1 MTLCLNDHIQDMK
14 SEHLQQV
21 LAFLPSWRRERVL
34 AYKQE
39 SRQMESALAYI
50 ELSRALALRGLQDIK
65 PHFEYNEHGKPYLS
79 TYPNLHFSISHC
91 SQAVGCVLSEMP
103 CGLDIERVRR
113 ASPSLISKTMNRN
126 EEHQIYSS
134 SHPEVEFIRLWT
146 RKEAVFKLMGTGIT
160 DDMQDILLR
169 AEALHIHIISTVNPA
184 RGYVLSTAYQE
195 R

>member
-91 SQAVGCVLSEMP
+91 SQAVGCILSEMP

-113 ASPSLISKTMNRN
+113 ASPSLISKTMNQG
-126 EEHQIYSS
+126 EVKQISSS

-146 RKEAVFKLMGTGIT
+146 RKEAVFKLLGTGIT
-160 DDMQDILLR
+160 DDMQNILLR

>member
-65 PHFEYNEHGKPYLS
+65 PRFEYNEHGKPFLPN
-79 TYPNLHFSISHC
+79 YPNLYFSISHC

-146 RKEAVFKLMGTGIT
+146 RKEAVFKLLGTGIT

>member
-21 LAFLPSWRRERVL
+21 LAFLPSWRKERVL

-65 PHFEYNEHGKPYLS
+65 PRFEYNEHGKPFLPL
-79 TYPNLHFSISHC
+79 YPNLHFSISHC
-91 SQAVGCVLSEMP
+91 SQAVGCILSEKP

-146 RKEAVFKLMGTGIT
+146 RKEAVFKLLGTGIT

-184 RGYVLSTAYQE
+184 RGYVLSAAYQE

>member
-65 PHFEYNEHGKPYLS
+65 PHFEFNEHGKPYLP

-103 CGLDIERVRR
+103 CL
-113 ASPSLISKTMNRN
+113 
-126 EEHQIYSS
+126 
-134 SHPEVEFIRLWT
+134 
-146 RKEAVFKLMGTGIT
+146 
-160 DDMQDILLR
+160 
-169 AEALHIHIISTVNPA
+169 
-184 RGYVLSTAYQE
+184 
-195 R
+195 

>member
-65 PHFEYNEHGKPYLS
+65 PRFEYNEHGKPYLP

-91 SQAVGCVLSEMP
+91 SQAVGCILSEMP

-113 ASPSLISKTMNRN
+113 ASPSLISKTMNQG
-126 EEHQIYSS
+126 EVKQISSS
-134 SHPEVEFIRLWT
+134 SHPDVEFIRLWT
-146 RKEAVFKLMGTGIT
+146 RKEAVFKLLGTGIT

>member
-65 PHFEYNEHGKPYLS
+65 PRFEYNEHGKPYLP

-91 SQAVGCVLSEMP
+91 SQAVGCILSEMP

-113 ASPSLISKTMNRN
+113 ASPSLICKTMNQG
-126 EEHQIYSS
+126 EVKQIYSS

-146 RKEAVFKLMGTGIT
+146 RKEAVFKLLGTGIT

>member
-65 PHFEYNEHGKPYLS
+65 PRFEYNEHGKPYLP

-91 SQAVGCVLSEMP
+91 SQAVGCILSEMP

-126 EEHQIYSS
+126 EEHQISSS

-146 RKEAVFKLMGTGIT
+146 RKEAVFKLLGTGIT

>member
-65 PHFEYNEHGKPYLS
+65 PHFEYNEHWKPFLPL
-79 TYPNLHFSISHC
+79 YPNLHFSISHC
-91 SQAVGCVLSEMP
+91 GQAVGCVLSEMP

-113 ASPSLISKTMNRN
+113 ASPSLISKTMNQG
-126 EEHQIYSS
+126 EVKQIYSS
-134 SHPEVEFIRLWT
+134 SHPDVEFIRLWT
-146 RKEAVFKLMGTGIT
+146 RKEAVFKLLGTGIT

>member
-50 ELSRALALRGLQDIK
+50 ELSRALALRGFQDIK
-65 PHFEYNEHGKPYLS
+65 PRFEYNEHGKPYLP

-91 SQAVGCVLSEMP
+91 SQAVGCILSEMP

-146 RKEAVFKLMGTGIT
+146 RKEAVFKLLGTGIT

>member
-21 LAFLPSWRRERVL
+21 LAFLPLWRRESVL

-39 SRQMESALAYI
+39 SKQMESALAYI

-65 PHFEYNEHGKPYLS
+65 PRFEYNEHGKPYLPN
-79 TYPNLHFSISHC
+79 YPNLHFSISHC

-146 RKEAVFKLMGTGIT
+146 RKEAVFKLLGTGIT

>member
-65 PHFEYNEHGKPYLS
+65 PRFEYNEHGKPYLP

-113 ASPSLISKTMNRN
+113 ASPALISKTMNRN

-134 SHPEVEFIRLWT
+134 SHPDVEFIRLWT
-146 RKEAVFKLMGTGIT
+146 RKEAVFKLLGTGIT

-184 RGYVLSTAYQE
+184 RGYVLSAAYQE

>member
-21 LAFLPSWRRERVL
+21 LAFLPLWRRERVL

-65 PHFEYNEHGKPYLS
+65 PRFEYNEHGKPYLP

-91 SQAVGCVLSEMP
+91 SQAVGCILSEMP

-146 RKEAVFKLMGTGIT
+146 RKEAVFKLLGTGIT
-160 DDMQDILLR
+160 DDMQNILLR

>member
-65 PHFEYNEHGKPYLS
+65 PRFEYNEHGKPYLP

-91 SQAVGCVLSEMP
+91 SQAVGCILSEMP

-134 SHPEVEFIRLWT
+134 SHPDVEFIRLWT
-146 RKEAVFKLMGTGIT
+146 RKEAVFKLLGTGIT

-184 RGYVLSTAYQE
+184 RGYVLSAAYQE

>member
-65 PHFEYNEHGKPYLS
+65 PRFEYNEHGKPYLP

-134 SHPEVEFIRLWT
+134 SHPDVEFIRLWT
-146 RKEAVFKLMGTGIT
+146 RKEAVFKLLGTGIT

>member
-65 PHFEYNEHGKPYLS
+65 PHFEYNEHWKPFLPL
-79 TYPNLHFSISHC
+79 YPNLHFSISHC
-91 SQAVGCVLSEMP
+91 GQAVGCVLSEMP

-146 RKEAVFKLMGTGIT
+146 RKEAVFKLLGTGIT

>member
-65 PHFEYNEHGKPYLS
+65 PRFEYNEHGKPFLP

-146 RKEAVFKLMGTGIT
+146 RKEAVFKLLGTGIT

>member
-65 PHFEYNEHGKPYLS
+65 PCFEYNEHGKPFLPI
-79 TYPNLHFSISHC
+79 YPNLHFSISHC

-146 RKEAVFKLMGTGIT
+146 RKEAVFKLLGTGIT

>member
-65 PHFEYNEHGKPYLS
+65 PRFEYNEHGKPFLPN
-79 TYPNLHFSISHC
+79 YPNLHFSISHC
-91 SQAVGCVLSEMP
+91 SQAVGCILSEMP

-146 RKEAVFKLMGTGIT
+146 RKEAVFKLLGTGIT

-169 AEALHIHIISTVNPA
+169 AEALHIHIISTVNLA

>member
-65 PHFEYNEHGKPYLS
+65 PRFEYNEHGKPYLP

-91 SQAVGCVLSEMP
+91 SQAVGCILSEMP

-134 SHPEVEFIRLWT
+134 SHPDVEFIRLWT
-146 RKEAVFKLMGTGIT
+146 RKEAVFKLLGTGIT

>member
-65 PHFEYNEHGKPYLS
+65 PRFEYNEHGKPYLP

-91 SQAVGCVLSEMP
+91 SQAVGCILSEMP

-113 ASPSLISKTMNRN
+113 ASPSLISKTMNQG
-126 EEHQIYSS
+126 EVKQIYSS

-146 RKEAVFKLMGTGIT
+146 RKEAVFKLLGTGIT
-160 DDMQDILLR
+160 DNMQDILLR

>member
-65 PHFEYNEHGKPYLS
+65 PRFEYNEHGKPYLP

-91 SQAVGCVLSEMP
+91 SQAVGCILSEMP
-103 CGLDIERVRR
+103 CGLDIERMRR
-113 ASPSLISKTMNRN
+113 VSPSLISKTMNRN

-146 RKEAVFKLMGTGIT
+146 RKEAVFKLLGTGIT

>member
-65 PHFEYNEHGKPYLS
+65 PHFEYNGKPYLP

-91 SQAVGCVLSEMP
+91 SQAVGCILSEMP

-146 RKEAVFKLMGTGIT
+146 RKEAVFKLLGTGIT

>member
-65 PHFEYNEHGKPYLS
+65 PCFEYNEHGKPFLPL
-79 TYPNLHFSISHC
+79 YPNLHFSISHC

-134 SHPEVEFIRLWT
+134 SHPDVEFIRLWT
-146 RKEAVFKLMGTGIT
+146 RKEAVFKLLGTGIT

>member
-65 PHFEYNEHGKPYLS
+65 PRFEYNEHGKPYLP

-91 SQAVGCVLSEMP
+91 SQAVGCILSEMP

-113 ASPSLISKTMNRN
+113 GSPALISKTMNQG
-126 EEHQIYSS
+126 EMKQIYSS
-134 SHPEVEFIRLWT
+134 SHPDVEFIRLWT
-146 RKEAVFKLMGTGIT
+146 RKEAVFKLLGTGIT

>member
-1 MTLCLNDHIQDMK
+1 MK

-39 SRQMESALAYI
+39 SRQMESALAYL

-65 PHFEYNEHGKPYLS
+65 PHFEYNEHGKPYLPL
-79 TYPNLHFSISHC
+79 YPNLHFSISHC
-91 SQAVGCVLSEMP
+91 SQAVGCILSEMP

-113 ASPSLISKTMNRN
+113 ASPSLISKTMNQG
-126 EEHQIYSS
+126 EVKQIYSS

-146 RKEAVFKLMGTGIT
+146 RKEAVFKLLGTGIT

>member
-65 PHFEYNEHGKPYLS
+65 PRFEYNEHGKPFLPL
-79 TYPNLHFSISHC
+79 YPNLHFSISHC
-91 SQAVGCVLSEMP
+91 SQAVGCILSEMP

-113 ASPSLISKTMNRN
+113 ASPSLICKTMNRN

-146 RKEAVFKLMGTGIT
+146 RKEAVFKLLGTGIT

>member
-65 PHFEYNEHGKPYLS
+65 PCFEYNEHGKPFLPL
-79 TYPNLHFSISHC
+79 YPNLHFSISHC
-91 SQAVGCVLSEMP
+91 SQAVGCILSEMP

-146 RKEAVFKLMGTGIT
+146 RKEAVFKLLGTGIT

>member
-65 PHFEYNEHGKPYLS
+65 PRFEYNEHGKPFLP

-91 SQAVGCVLSEMP
+91 SQAVGCILSEMP

-113 ASPSLISKTMNRN
+113 ASPSLISKTMNQG
-126 EEHQIYSS
+126 EVKQIYSS

-146 RKEAVFKLMGTGIT
+146 RKEAVFKLLGTGIT

>member
-65 PHFEYNEHGKPYLS
+65 PRFEYNEHGKPYLP

-91 SQAVGCVLSEMP
+91 SQAVGCILSEMP

-146 RKEAVFKLMGTGIT
+146 RKEAVFKLLGTGIT

>member
-50 ELSRALALRGLQDIK
+50 ELSRALALRGLQDIQ
-65 PHFEYNEHGKPYLS
+65 PCFEYNEHGKPFLPL
-79 TYPNLHFSISHC
+79 YPNLHFSISHC

-146 RKEAVFKLMGTGIT
+146 RKEAVFKLLGTGIT

>member
-65 PHFEYNEHGKPYLS
+65 PRFEYNEHGKPFLPL
-79 TYPNLHFSISHC
+79 YPNLHFSISHC
-91 SQAVGCVLSEMP
+91 SQAVGCILSEMP

-113 ASPSLISKTMNRN
+113 ASPSLISKTMNQG
-126 EEHQIYSS
+126 EVKQIYSS

-146 RKEAVFKLMGTGIT
+146 RKEAVFKLLGTGIT

-195 R
+195 

>member
-21 LAFLPSWRRERVL
+21 LAFLPLWRRERVL

-65 PHFEYNEHGKPYLS
+65 PRFEYNEHGKPYLPL
-79 TYPNLHFSISHC
+79 YPNLHFSISHC
-91 SQAVGCVLSEMP
+91 SRAVGCVLSEMP

-113 ASPSLISKTMNRN
+113 GSPSLISKTMNQG
-126 EEHQIYSS
+126 EVKQIYSS
-134 SHPEVEFIRLWT
+134 SHPDVEFIRLWT
-146 RKEAVFKLMGTGIT
+146 RKEAVFKLLGTGIT

>member
-65 PHFEYNEHGKPYLS
+65 PRFEYNEHGKPYLP

-91 SQAVGCVLSEMP
+91 SQAVGCILSEMP

-113 ASPSLISKTMNRN
+113 ASPSLISKTMNQG
-126 EEHQIYSS
+126 EVKQISSS

-146 RKEAVFKLMGTGIT
+146 RKEAVFKLLGTGIT
-160 DDMQDILLR
+160 DDMQNILLR

>member
-1 MTLCLNDHIQDMK
+1 MTLCINDHIQDMK

-50 ELSRALALRGLQDIK
+50 ELSRALALRGFQDIK
-65 PHFEYNEHGKPYLS
+65 PRFEYNEHGKPYLP

-91 SQAVGCVLSEMP
+91 SQAVGCILSEMP

-146 RKEAVFKLMGTGIT
+146 RKEAVFKLLGTGIT

>member
-91 SQAVGCVLSEMP
+91 SQAVGCILSEMP

-146 RKEAVFKLMGTGIT
+146 RKEAVFKLLGTGIT

>member
-91 SQAVGCVLSEMP
+91 SQAVGCILSEMP

-146 RKEAVFKLMGTGIT
+146 RKEAVFKLLGTGIT

-195 R
+195 

>member
-39 SRQMESALAYI
+39 SMQMESALAYI

-65 PHFEYNEHGKPYLS
+65 PCFEYNEHGKPFLPL
-79 TYPNLHFSISHC
+79 YPNLHFSISHC
-91 SQAVGCVLSEMP
+91 SQAVGCILSEMP

-146 RKEAVFKLMGTGIT
+146 RKEAVFKLLGTGIT

>member
-65 PHFEYNEHGKPYLS
+65 PRFEYNEHGQPFLPL
-79 TYPNLHFSISHC
+79 YPNLHFSISHC
-91 SQAVGCVLSEMP
+91 SQAVGCILSEMP

-146 RKEAVFKLMGTGIT
+146 RKEAVFKLLGTGIT

>member
-65 PHFEYNEHGKPYLS
+65 PRFEYNEHGKPFLPL
-79 TYPNLHFSISHC
+79 YPNLHFSISHC

-146 RKEAVFKLMGTGIT
+146 RKEAVFKLLGTGIT

-169 AEALHIHIISTVNPA
+169 AEALHIHITSTVNPA

>member
-65 PHFEYNEHGKPYLS
+65 PRFEYNEHGKPFLPL
-79 TYPNLHFSISHC
+79 YPNLHFSISHC
-91 SQAVGCVLSEMP
+91 SQAVGCILSEMP

-113 ASPSLISKTMNRN
+113 ASPSLISKTMNQG
-126 EEHQIYSS
+126 EVKQIYSS

-146 RKEAVFKLMGTGIT
+146 RKEAVFKLLGTGIT